1 MEHLLKLSSL
11 TPDEIIHILDVADE
25 YKRLHKAGTDP
36 KDLQGKAIALM
47 FGKHSTRT
55 RTSLEVGIY
64 QMGGLGTYLSA
75 ADMQIARGEPIQD
88 TARVLGRYYD
98 AIVYRTFKQSDVDAL
113 ARYSGVPVVSGM
125 TDYAHPLQVLTDL
138 MTVREYKG
146 KLAGLKAGFV
156 GDGYNMANS
165 LIVGCLMMGMDFTIA
180 CPNGYRPS
188 ADVLFV
194 AREYGDHFKL
204 TTAPDE
210 AARGA
215 DVLFTDVWTSMGME
229 RETERRRRDFSGFC
243 LDAARMA
250 LAKPDCIVQHPLPAH
265 RGEEI
270 TPDVFETHADEIFS
284 VSPSGHPL
292 KDINLKDANGKYVNG
307 EITFAAMV
315 PMQVYNTLQVP
326 EERERLT
333 HIRHLI
339 IGGGA
344 IDASLEKELR
354 SLPGNIAIWSTYG
367 MTETLSHIALRRI
380 NGDEASEW
388 YQPFDSVKISQ
399 TDEGCLVIDAPL
411 VCAET
416 LVTNDIVEIE
426 PYIYNKVEKHDKEE
440 KHDKVEKLRF
450 RIKGRKD
457 NVICSGGIKIQIEEV
472 EALLKPHLEMP
483 FMIAKKKDEKFGE
496 IAVLLTEDEDLK
508 KVEATIR
515 RLLSDHKYWIPREF
529 RYVEHLPLTETGKPK
544 RSILL

>member
-1 MEHLLKLSSL
+1 M
-11 TPDEIIHILDVADE
+11 T
-25 YKRLHKAGTDP
+25 
-36 KDLQGKAIALM
+36 
-47 FGKHSTRT
+47 
-55 RTSLEVGIY
+55 LEDFF
-64 QMGGLGTYLSA
+64 SEWNN
-75 ADMQIARGEPIQD
+75 DSD
-88 TARVLGRYYD
+88 RVLVHTSGSTGKPKPMMVEKKRMLN
-98 AIVYRTFKQSDVDAL
+98 S
-113 ARYSGVPVVSGM
+113 ARI
-125 TDYAHPLQVLTDL
+125 TCDFL
-138 MTVREYKG
+138 
-146 KLAGLKAGFV
+146 GLKPGDSALLCMSLDYIAGKMV
-156 GDGYNMANS
+156 VVRS
-165 LIVGCLMMGMDFTIA
+165 IERHLHLI
-180 CPNGYRPS
+180 
-188 ADVLFV
+188 
-194 AREYGDHFKL
+194 
-204 TTAPDE
+204 
-210 AARGA
+210 
-215 DVLFTDVWTSMGME
+215 
-229 RETERRRRDFSGFC
+229 
-243 LDAARMA
+243 
-250 LAKPDCIVQHPLPAH
+250 
-265 RGEEI
+265 
-270 TPDVFETHADEIFS
+270 S

-292 KDINLKDANGKYVNG
+292 KDINLKDANGKDVNG

-380 NGDEASEW
+380 NGAEASEW

-426 PYIYNKVEKHDKEE
+426 
-440 KHDKVEKLRF
+440 KLRF

-472 EALLKPHLEMP
+472 EALLKPHLEKP

-496 IAVLLTEDEDLK
+496 IAVLLTEDEDIK

-515 RLLSDHKYWIPREF
+515 RLLSDHKYWIPRKF

>member
-1 MEHLLKLSSL
+1 MTLEDFLSEWNNDS
-11 TPDEIIHILDVADE
+11 D
-25 YKRLHKAGTDP
+25 
-36 KDLQGKAIALM
+36 
-47 FGKHSTRT
+47 
-55 RTSLEVGIY
+55 
-64 QMGGLGTYLSA
+64 
-75 ADMQIARGEPIQD
+75 
-88 TARVLGRYYD
+88 RVLVHTSGSTGKPKPMMVEKKRMLN
-98 AIVYRTFKQSDVDAL
+98 S
-113 ARYSGVPVVSGM
+113 ARI
-125 TDYAHPLQVLTDL
+125 TCDFL
-138 MTVREYKG
+138 
-146 KLAGLKAGFV
+146 GLKPGDSALLCMSLDYIAGKMV
-156 GDGYNMANS
+156 VVRS
-165 LIVGCLMMGMDFTIA
+165 IERHLHLI
-180 CPNGYRPS
+180 
-188 ADVLFV
+188 
-194 AREYGDHFKL
+194 
-204 TTAPDE
+204 
-210 AARGA
+210 
-215 DVLFTDVWTSMGME
+215 
-229 RETERRRRDFSGFC
+229 
-243 LDAARMA
+243 
-250 LAKPDCIVQHPLPAH
+250 
-265 RGEEI
+265 
-270 TPDVFETHADEIFS
+270 S

-292 KDINLKDANGKYVNG
+292 KDIDLKDANGKDVNG
-307 EITFAAMV
+307 EISFAAMV

-333 HIRHLI
+333 HVRHLI

-380 NGDEASEW
+380 NGAEASEW

-426 PYIYNKVEKHDKEE
+426 SYIYN
-440 KHDKVEKLRF
+440 KVEKLRF

-472 EALLKPHLEMP
+472 EALLKPHLEKP

-515 RLLSDHKYWIPREF
+515 RLLSGKSDDSNKSSESKSHKYWIPREF

-544 RSILL
+544 RCCLA

>member
-1 MEHLLKLSSL
+1 M
-11 TPDEIIHILDVADE
+11 T
-25 YKRLHKAGTDP
+25 
-36 KDLQGKAIALM
+36 
-47 FGKHSTRT
+47 
-55 RTSLEVGIY
+55 LEDFY
-64 QMGGLGTYLSA
+64 SEWNN
-75 ADMQIARGEPIQD
+75 DSD
-88 TARVLGRYYD
+88 RVLVHTSGSTGKPKPMMVEKKRMLN
-98 AIVYRTFKQSDVDAL
+98 S
-113 ARYSGVPVVSGM
+113 ARI
-125 TDYAHPLQVLTDL
+125 TCDFL
-138 MTVREYKG
+138 
-146 KLAGLKAGFV
+146 GLKPGDSALLCMSLDYIAGKMV
-156 GDGYNMANS
+156 VVRS
-165 LIVGCLMMGMDFTIA
+165 IERHLHLI
-180 CPNGYRPS
+180 
-188 ADVLFV
+188 
-194 AREYGDHFKL
+194 
-204 TTAPDE
+204 
-210 AARGA
+210 
-215 DVLFTDVWTSMGME
+215 
-229 RETERRRRDFSGFC
+229 
-243 LDAARMA
+243 
-250 LAKPDCIVQHPLPAH
+250 
-265 RGEEI
+265 
-270 TPDVFETHADEIFS
+270 S

-292 KDINLKDANGKYVNG
+292 KDINLKDANGKDVNG

-380 NGDEASEW
+380 NGAEASEW

-426 PYIYNKVEKHDKEE
+426 PYIYNKVEK
-440 KHDKVEKLRF
+440 LRF

-472 EALLKPHLEMP
+472 EALLKPHLEKP

-496 IAVLLTEDEDLK
+496 IAVLLTEDEDIK

-515 RLLSDHKYWIPREF
+515 RLLSGKSDDSNKSSESKSHKYWIPRE
-529 RYVEHLPLTETGKPK
+529 YIHVEHLPLTETGKPK

>member
-1 MEHLLKLSSL
+1 M
-11 TPDEIIHILDVADE
+11 T
-25 YKRLHKAGTDP
+25 
-36 KDLQGKAIALM
+36 
-47 FGKHSTRT
+47 
-55 RTSLEVGIY
+55 LEDFF
-64 QMGGLGTYLSA
+64 SEWNN
-75 ADMQIARGEPIQD
+75 DSD
-88 TARVLGRYYD
+88 RVLVHTSGSTGKPKPMMVEKKRMLN
-98 AIVYRTFKQSDVDAL
+98 S
-113 ARYSGVPVVSGM
+113 ARI
-125 TDYAHPLQVLTDL
+125 TCDFL
-138 MTVREYKG
+138 
-146 KLAGLKAGFV
+146 GLKPGDSALLCMSLDYIAGKMV
-156 GDGYNMANS
+156 VVRS
-165 LIVGCLMMGMDFTIA
+165 IERHLHLI
-180 CPNGYRPS
+180 
-188 ADVLFV
+188 
-194 AREYGDHFKL
+194 
-204 TTAPDE
+204 
-210 AARGA
+210 
-215 DVLFTDVWTSMGME
+215 
-229 RETERRRRDFSGFC
+229 
-243 LDAARMA
+243 
-250 LAKPDCIVQHPLPAH
+250 
-265 RGEEI
+265 
-270 TPDVFETHADEIFS
+270 S

-292 KDINLKDANGKYVNG
+292 KDVNK

-380 NGDEASEW
+380 NGAEASEW

-399 TDEGCLVIDAPL
+399 TDEGCLVIEAPL

-426 PYIYNKVEKHDKEE
+426 SYIYN
-440 KHDKVEKLRF
+440 KVEKLRF

-472 EALLKPHLEMP
+472 EEFLKPHLEKP
-483 FMIAKKKDEKFGE
+483 FMLAKKKDEKFGE
-496 IAVLLTEDEDLK
+496 IAVLLSEDKGIK

-529 RYVEHLPLTETGKPK
+529 LHVDHLPLTETGKPK

>member
-1 MEHLLKLSSL
+1 MTLEDFLSEWNNGS
-11 TPDEIIHILDVADE
+11 D
-25 YKRLHKAGTDP
+25 
-36 KDLQGKAIALM
+36 
-47 FGKHSTRT
+47 
-55 RTSLEVGIY
+55 
-64 QMGGLGTYLSA
+64 
-75 ADMQIARGEPIQD
+75 
-88 TARVLGRYYD
+88 RVLVHTSGSTGKPKPMMVEKKRMLN
-98 AIVYRTFKQSDVDAL
+98 S
-113 ARYSGVPVVSGM
+113 ARI
-125 TDYAHPLQVLTDL
+125 TCDFL
-138 MTVREYKG
+138 
-146 KLAGLKAGFV
+146 GLKPGDSALLCMSLDYIAGKMV
-156 GDGYNMANS
+156 VVRS
-165 LIVGCLMMGMDFTIA
+165 IERHLHLI
-180 CPNGYRPS
+180 
-188 ADVLFV
+188 
-194 AREYGDHFKL
+194 
-204 TTAPDE
+204 
-210 AARGA
+210 
-215 DVLFTDVWTSMGME
+215 
-229 RETERRRRDFSGFC
+229 
-243 LDAARMA
+243 
-250 LAKPDCIVQHPLPAH
+250 
-265 RGEEI
+265 
-270 TPDVFETHADEIFS
+270 S

-292 KDINLKDANGKYVNG
+292 KDINE

-344 IDASLEKELR
+344 IDASLEKELQA
-354 SLPGNIAIWSTYG
+354 LPGNIAIWSTYG

-472 EALLKPHLEMP
+472 EALLKPHLEKP

-496 IAVLLTEDEDLK
+496 IAVLLTEDENLK

-515 RLLSDHKYWIPREF
+515 RLLSGKSDDSNKSSESKSHKYWIPREF

>member
-1 MEHLLKLSSL
+1 MTLEDFLSEWNNDS
-11 TPDEIIHILDVADE
+11 D
-25 YKRLHKAGTDP
+25 
-36 KDLQGKAIALM
+36 
-47 FGKHSTRT
+47 
-55 RTSLEVGIY
+55 
-64 QMGGLGTYLSA
+64 
-75 ADMQIARGEPIQD
+75 
-88 TARVLGRYYD
+88 RVLVHTSGSTGKPKPMMVEKKRMLN
-98 AIVYRTFKQSDVDAL
+98 S
-113 ARYSGVPVVSGM
+113 ARI
-125 TDYAHPLQVLTDL
+125 TCDFL
-138 MTVREYKG
+138 
-146 KLAGLKAGFV
+146 GLKPGDSALLCMSLDYIAGKMV
-156 GDGYNMANS
+156 VVRS
-165 LIVGCLMMGMDFTIA
+165 IERHLHLI
-180 CPNGYRPS
+180 
-188 ADVLFV
+188 
-194 AREYGDHFKL
+194 
-204 TTAPDE
+204 
-210 AARGA
+210 
-215 DVLFTDVWTSMGME
+215 
-229 RETERRRRDFSGFC
+229 
-243 LDAARMA
+243 
-250 LAKPDCIVQHPLPAH
+250 
-265 RGEEI
+265 
-270 TPDVFETHADEIFS
+270 S

-292 KDINLKDANGKYVNG
+292 KNIDLKDVNGKDVNG

-344 IDASLEKELR
+344 IDASLEKELH

-472 EALLKPHLEMP
+472 EALLKPYLEKP
-483 FMIAKKKDEKFGE
+483 FMLAKKKDEKFGE

-515 RLLSDHKYWIPREF
+515 RLLSGKSDDSNKSSESKSHKYWIPRE
-529 RYVEHLPLTETGKPK
+529 YLHVDHLPFTETGKPK

>member
-1 MEHLLKLSSL
+1 M
-11 TPDEIIHILDVADE
+11 T
-25 YKRLHKAGTDP
+25 
-36 KDLQGKAIALM
+36 
-47 FGKHSTRT
+47 
-55 RTSLEVGIY
+55 LEDFF
-64 QMGGLGTYLSA
+64 SEWNN
-75 ADMQIARGEPIQD
+75 DSD
-88 TARVLGRYYD
+88 RVLVHTSGSTGKPKPMMVEKKRMLN
-98 AIVYRTFKQSDVDAL
+98 S
-113 ARYSGVPVVSGM
+113 ARI
-125 TDYAHPLQVLTDL
+125 TCDFL
-138 MTVREYKG
+138 
-146 KLAGLKAGFV
+146 GLKPGDSALLCMSLDYIAGKMV
-156 GDGYNMANS
+156 VVRS
-165 LIVGCLMMGMDFTIA
+165 IERHLHLI
-180 CPNGYRPS
+180 
-188 ADVLFV
+188 
-194 AREYGDHFKL
+194 
-204 TTAPDE
+204 
-210 AARGA
+210 
-215 DVLFTDVWTSMGME
+215 
-229 RETERRRRDFSGFC
+229 
-243 LDAARMA
+243 
-250 LAKPDCIVQHPLPAH
+250 
-265 RGEEI
+265 
-270 TPDVFETHADEIFS
+270 S

-292 KDINLKDANGKYVNG
+292 KDINLKDANGKDVNG

-333 HIRHLI
+333 HVRHLI

-426 PYIYNKVEKHDKEE
+426 PYIYNKVEK
-440 KHDKVEKLRF
+440 LRF

-472 EALLKPHLEMP
+472 EALLKPHLEKP

-515 RLLSDHKYWIPREF
+515 RLLSGKSDDSNKSSESKSHKYWIPREF